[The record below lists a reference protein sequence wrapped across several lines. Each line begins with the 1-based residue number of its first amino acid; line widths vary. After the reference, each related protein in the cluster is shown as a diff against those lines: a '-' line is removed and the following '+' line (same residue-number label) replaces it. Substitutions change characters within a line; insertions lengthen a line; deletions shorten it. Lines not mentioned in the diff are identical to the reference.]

1 MYARD
6 YFSSYSLS
14 ESRGTFT
21 REFYYKSDEMGK
33 YFTQNSTV
41 IVLGDD
47 EEEDGVAVMMK
58 ENGFLISVNFYKGIT
73 TRTIVYE
80 KEGEVYEWILSKAA
94 YEDLQKEGLTPSYI
108 IDGWL
113 FDGDFHDMADAIISN
128 IISSLE
134 LIRLMDSEE
143 EDCDEE

>member
-1 MYARD
+1 MRIED
-6 YFSSYSLS
+6 YLS
-14 ESRGTFT
+14 CYHLSDSRGTFT
-21 REFYYKSDEMGK
+21 REFYYSSEEMGK

-41 IVLGDD
+41 IELGDYV
-47 EEEDGVAVMMK
+47 EEDGVAVMMK

-80 KEGEVYEWILSKAA
+80 KEGEVYEWILSKVD

-113 FDGDFHDMADAIISN
+113 FDGDFHDMADDIISN

-134 LIRLMDSEE
+134 LIRVMGS
-143 EDCDEE
+143 DEE